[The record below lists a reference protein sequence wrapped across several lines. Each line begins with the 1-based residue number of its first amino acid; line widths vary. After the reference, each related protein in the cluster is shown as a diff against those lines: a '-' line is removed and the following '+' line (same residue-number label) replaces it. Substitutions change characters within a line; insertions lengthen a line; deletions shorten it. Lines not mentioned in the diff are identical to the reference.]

1 VIRVQLSQEKVRNG
15 DSLTGRVMWTAS
27 GKKQPRK
34 IEAICRWRIEGK
46 GRRKETI
53 VDQELGLDVESRS
66 EVSVQFDFTIPLYG
80 PLSYDGK
87 LFRVIWEVVGRA
99 DLPFAIDEVE
109 VKEFAVVAR
118 PWNAEE
124 WKEEEEEEEEEHE
137 EEDTE
142 EVRSSKFEVRMK
154 KDPG

>member
-1 VIRVQLSQEKVRNG
+1 VIRIEMSQAKVRNG
-15 DSLTGRVMWTAS
+15 DSLSGRVVWTAS

-46 GRRKETI
+46 GRKKETI
-53 VDQELGLDVESRS
+53 VDQELGVDVESRS
-66 EVSVQFDFTIPLYG
+66 EVSVPFDFTIPLYG

-109 VKEFAVVAR
+109 SKVFTVVPR
-118 PWNAEE
+118 PWNPEE
-124 WKEEEEEEEEEHE
+124 WKEIDDDDDDADEEL
-137 EEDTE
+137 T
-142 EVRSSKFEVRMK
+142 VN
-154 KDPG
+154 G

>member
-1 VIRVQLSQEKVRNG
+1 MPEYAVVLPARSSPCGGGAVIRIELSQEKVRNG
-15 DSLTGRVMWTAS
+15 DSLTGRVVWTAS

-46 GRRKETI
+46 GRKKETI

-66 EVSVQFDFTIPLYG
+66 EVSVPFDFTIPLNG

-87 LFRVIWEVVGRA
+87 LFRVVWEIVGRA

-109 VKEFAVVAR
+109 TNAFTVVPR

-124 WKEEEEEEEEEHE
+124 GKEMEEEEEG
-137 EEDTE
+137 
-142 EVRSSKFEVRMK
+142 S
-154 KDPG
+154 